1 MDLHLPRRRAWS
13 LKQRASGRIPPWV
26 DASRAGGRYLAAM
39 TSVPGR
45 PSGSTALQA
54 ATLALAIDT
63 LAWPLLLL
71 HGDAVLLHAN
81 RAATTLLRRGRPLQL
96 APHQQVQPTDEA
108 QHSAFKAALLTVLE
122 GAAPV
127 RLHWAGDDGQPATS
141 ARLSALRPNP
151 GQDPVLML
159 TLAPEAGL
167 GADLTAY
174 AAAHGLSATE
184 TRVLQRLALGE
195 SSARA
200 AVVLGLRATT
210 VRTHALNLRRKTG
223 HASLGSLVHALAR
236 LAPIAPLAPLTSF
249 APIAPRTPGA
259 PPSGF
264 R

>member
-1 MDLHLPRRRAWS
+1 MPRRRACS
-13 LKQRASGRIPPWV
+13 LKQHAQRRIPPRV
-26 DASRAGGRYLAAM
+26 DAGSDRGGYLADM
-39 TSVPGR
+39 TSAPGH
-45 PSGSTALQA
+45 PSGSPALQA

-96 APHQQVQPTDEA
+96 APQQQVQPTDEA
-108 QHSAFKAALLTVLE
+108 QRNAFQAALLTVLA
-122 GAAPV
+122 GAAPL

-141 ARLSALRPNP
+141 ARLSALRPDP

-200 AVVLGLRATT
+200 AVALGLRATT

-236 LAPIAPLAPLTSF
+236 LAPIAPMAP
-249 APIAPRTPGA
+249 PTPGA
-259 PPSGF
+259 PHAGV